1 MSRWGRLLSLHLAAA
16 VLVVGA
22 VALAEAQSASGS
34 RAGTESGTAGREA
47 PTRGDRLARALPAPL
62 DGYTARE
69 RIEDNAET
77 GQVRVQRV
85 YLDADGKPV
94 IAIAVRSETPETLE
108 KRKRTFMDP
117 AVVRARKGEFRDI
130 AGQRFAIV
138 EIQGEYTAATFV
150 GGRYSVLFFGTSDRT
165 TLMAHIASTDF
176 GRIGAVP

>member
-1 MSRWGRLLSLHLAAA
+1 MSRWGRLLLLHLAAA
-16 VLVVGA
+16 ALVVGA
-22 VALAEAQSASGS
+22 VAVAEAQSTSRAQSGS
-34 RAGTESGTAGREA
+34 GQEAA
-47 PTRGDRLARALPAPL
+47 PTRGDRLAVALPAPL
-62 DGYTARE
+62 DGHTARE

-94 IAIAVRSETPETLE
+94 IAIAVRSETPATLE

-117 AVVRARKGEFRDI
+117 AVVRARKGEFREI
-130 AGQRFAIV
+130 SGRRFAIV
-138 EIQGEYTAATFV
+138 KIQGEYTAATFV
-150 GGRYSVLFFGTSDRT
+150 DGRYSVLFFGTSDRT